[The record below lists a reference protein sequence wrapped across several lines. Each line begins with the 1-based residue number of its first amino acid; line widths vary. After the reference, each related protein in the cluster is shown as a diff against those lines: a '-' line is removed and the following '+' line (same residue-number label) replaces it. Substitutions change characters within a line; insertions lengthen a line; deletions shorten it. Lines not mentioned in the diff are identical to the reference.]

1 MVLLQTRWLVTGQGW
16 RGANKRP
23 GAEHRASQNLNDRT
37 QNRLRVE
44 GAVGPAITTRASKE
58 GSCIGQP
65 DPAASKS
72 VPTFRGLVAEPRPP
86 AEVRPPGDRPADRD
100 GVGLGVADK
109 RANLG
114 GFLVVSQFG
123 EASLDLIDEQAWLQH
138 QILRLRLAL
147 RYTKARQTET
157 ILKEIIADS
166 ESRLAELADRQV
178 KKPKNSN

>member
-1 MVLLQTRWLVTGQGW
+1 MIR
-16 RGANKRP
+16 N
-23 GAEHRASQNLNDRT
+23 RAGR
-37 QNRLRVE
+37 
-44 GAVGPAITTRASKE
+44 
-58 GSCIGQP
+58 
-65 DPAASKS
+65 
-72 VPTFRGLVAEPRPP
+72 
-86 AEVRPPGDRPADRD
+86 
-100 GVGLGVADK
+100 GVADK
-109 RANLG
+109 GANLG

-178 KKPKNSN
+178 NKPKNSN